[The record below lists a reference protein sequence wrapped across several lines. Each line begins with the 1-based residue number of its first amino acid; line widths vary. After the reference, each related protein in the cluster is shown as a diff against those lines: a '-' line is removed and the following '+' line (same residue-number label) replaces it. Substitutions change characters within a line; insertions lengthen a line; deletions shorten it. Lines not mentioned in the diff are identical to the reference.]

1 MGIKLAGV
9 RETVNILYT
18 NFHFKA
24 GGGHTTYILS
34 LLENPE
40 HTAFVACAP
49 QSRLYLTLQERG
61 FERLIPIE
69 FYAKVADFRQ
79 VLKNTRLLKQAIE
92 KHDIDIVHTNGS
104 PDNRMALYVSW
115 LSRRKFKIV
124 FTKHNSRPV
133 RGWLSR
139 RRFRKA
145 NDAVIFVS
153 EAAKRA
159 AGFAEAEAKFHVVEN
174 GIDLNHW
181 KRRTP
186 AGDGRGVLRLVS
198 TAGCAR
204 TKGWIHLA
212 EAIASL
218 PAADRAR
225 FSSVVAGR
233 IEKSQLEMQA
243 RARELSNMEFPGYCN
258 DPRTLLE
265 EGDIAFLL
273 SYSEASSF
281 AQREMMAM
289 GLPIIVSDCPS
300 LTSNVDAGCGWVTR
314 RRDAESIAGVL
325 LEILELPEGKLGEM
339 QAAAR
344 RKAEKNFDVT
354 ATIAR
359 TNEIYAGLATE
370 LDRRP

>member
-1 MGIKLAGV
+1 
-9 RETVNILYT
+9 VNILYT

-34 LLENPE
+34 LLDNPA

-49 QSRLYLTLQERG
+49 QSRLYQTLRERG

-69 FYAKVADFRQ
+69 FYTKVKDFGL
-79 VLKNTRLLKQAIE
+79 VVKNTRLLKKAIE
-92 KHDIDIVHTNGS
+92 EHALDIVHTNGS

-115 LSRRKFKIV
+115 FSRHKFRIA

-133 RGWLSR
+133 TGLFARYRL
-139 RRFRKA
+139 RKV

-159 AGFAEAEAKFHVVEN
+159 AGFPEAFPRFHVVEN

-181 KRRTP
+181 KRSTP
-186 AGDGRGVLRLVS
+186 PGDGSGKIRLVS

-212 EAIASL
+212 EALALLS
-218 PAADRAR
+218 AEERAR
-225 FSSVVAGR
+225 FSAVVVGR
-233 IEKSQLEMQA
+233 NERSQAAMQT
-243 RARELSNMEFPGYCN
+243 RARELCGMEFPGYCN
-258 DPRTLLE
+258 DPRAWLE
-265 EGDIAFLL
+265 DGDIAFLL

-289 GLPIIVSDCPS
+289 GLPLIVSDCPS
-300 LTSNVDAGCGWVTR
+300 LVSNVDPSCGWVTK
-314 RRDAESIAGVL
+314 RRDAESVAGAL
-325 LEILELPEGKLGEM
+325 REILALPAEKLREM

-344 RKAEKNFDVT
+344 RKAEEQFDI
-354 ATIAR
+354 ADTIAR
-359 TNEIYAGLATE
+359 TNKIYAALAPE
-370 LDRRP
+370 PGQLDKRL

>member
-1 MGIKLAGV
+1 M
-9 RETVNILYT
+9 NILYT

-34 LLENPE
+34 LLDNPE
-40 HTAFVACAP
+40 HTSFVACAP

-69 FYAKVADFRQ
+69 FYARVADFRL
-79 VLKNTRLLKQAIE
+79 VAKNTRLLKQAIE
-92 KHDIDIVHTNGS
+92 KHNIDIVHTNGS
-104 PDNRMALYVSW
+104 PDNRMAFYVSW
-115 LSRRKFKIV
+115 LSRRKFKIA

-133 RGWLSR
+133 KGWLSR
-139 RRFRKA
+139 YRFRKA

-153 EAAKRA
+153 EAAKLA
-159 AGFAEAEAKFHVVEN
+159 AGFPEAEPKFHVVEN
-174 GIDLNHW
+174 GIDLEHW
-181 KRRTP
+181 QRRTP
-186 AGDGRGVLRLVS
+186 PGDGSGKIRLVS

-212 EAIASL
+212 EALASL
-218 PAADRAR
+218 PAEERAR

-243 RARELSNMEFPGYCN
+243 RAREISGMEFPGYCN

-265 EGDIAFLL
+265 NGDIAFLL

-300 LTSNVDAGCGWVTR
+300 LTSNIDAGCGWVTR
-314 RRDAESIAGVL
+314 RRDSESVAEVL
-325 LEILELPEGKLGEM
+325 RQILAMPEGKLGGM

-344 RKAEKNFDVT
+344 RKAEACFDV
-354 ATIAR
+354 AETIAR
-359 TNEIYAGLATE
+359 TNEIYAGLAGQRKE
-370 LDRRP
+370 G